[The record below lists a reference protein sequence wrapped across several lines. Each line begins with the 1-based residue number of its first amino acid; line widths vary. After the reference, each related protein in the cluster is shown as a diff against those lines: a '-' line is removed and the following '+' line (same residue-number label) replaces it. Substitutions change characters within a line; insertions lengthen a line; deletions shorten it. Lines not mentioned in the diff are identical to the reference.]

1 MEDSGLENFALLDWL
16 VLGIYLFGIAAL
28 GIYQMK
34 RIKNTGDYFAG
45 GRSFN
50 KWLMITHSLGAG
62 THADDPVGVTGA
74 AFERGVSGI
83 WYTFVY
89 LFLTP
94 FYWIIA
100 PFFRRS
106 RYLTTADFFE
116 ARFGKSLGLLY
127 VIMGVLTFSIN
138 MGTLLKGTGMIVY
151 AITGGAVPEWVAIWG
166 MTAVFVAYGL
176 AGGIMST
183 VITDFI
189 QGLLIVVMS
198 LLLVPF
204 GLIKIGGF
212 SGLHR
217 IVPPEKFNLAAPE
230 EITLYWILAA
240 TIINLIGIVAQ
251 PHIMEVCSS
260 GKTEF
265 EGRIGFTYGCFIK
278 RFCAIG
284 WALSGVI
291 IFALATDGQ
300 IDNTILTGKRE
311 AAFGIGIRE
320 LLPIGFTGLMF
331 ASILAAQMS
340 SLSAFMVS
348 GAALISRNVYKKHL
362 NAAASDEKVLWLARR
377 AGFLLVVFGL
387 IFCYLVEGV
396 AEALT
401 IFWGISTLTG
411 VFIWAGVLWRRTNAT
426 GAWASFIVMSL
437 IWGLLGPLG
446 DKLLKPLLPDIS
458 WLGLY
463 AAKGQLP
470 QLTLAYLPAGVIALV
485 LGSLIGES
493 LPDDL
498 LNKFYRLIY
507 TPVGREEDLAQ
518 AGIEVIYQGRNEGHP
533 WELKYPRLVNWG
545 GFWVG
550 VIFALAIL
558 GLLYFLANFGG

>member
-1 MEDSGLENFALLDWL
+1 MENFALLDWL
-16 VLGIYLFGIAAL
+16 VLGIYLLGIAML

-74 AFERGVSGI
+74 AFERGISGI

-127 VIMGVLTFSIN
+127 AIMGVITFSVN
-138 MGTLLKGTGMIVY
+138 MGTLLKGTGTIIF
-151 AITGGAVPEWVAIWG
+151 AITGGAVPEWIAIWG
-166 MTAVFVAYGL
+166 MTVVFVAYGL
-176 AGGIMST
+176 AGGIMAT
-183 VITDFI
+183 VVTDFI

-204 GLIKIGGF
+204 GLMKIGGF
-212 SGLHR
+212 DGLHR
-217 IVPPEKFNLAAPE
+217 LVPPEKFNLAAPE

-291 IFALATDGQ
+291 IFALVTDGQ
-300 IDNTILTGKRE
+300 IDGALLTGKRE

-348 GAALISRNVYKKHL
+348 GAALISRNLYKKHL
-362 NAAASDEKVLWLARR
+362 NTHASDMKVLWIARR
-377 AGFLLVVFGL
+377 AGLLIVAFGL

-411 VFIWAGVLWRRTNAT
+411 VFIWGGVLWRRTNAT
-426 GAWASFIVMSL
+426 GAWTSFIMMSL

-446 DKLLKPLLPDIS
+446 DKLLKPILPNIP
-458 WLGLY
+458 WLGLF
-463 AAKGQLP
+463 ATKGQLP
-470 QLTLAYLPAGVIALV
+470 QLTLAYLPAGIVVLV
-485 LGSLIGES
+485 LGSLIGRA
-493 LPDDL
+493 LPNDL
-498 LNKFYRLIY
+498 LNKFYRLIH
-507 TPVGREEDLAQ
+507 TPVGREDELIK
-518 AGIEVIYQGRNEGHP
+518 AGVEVVYQGRSEGHP
-533 WELKYPRLVNWG
+533 WELNYPHLVNWG
-545 GFWVG
+545 GFLVG
-550 VIFALAIL
+550 FIFALAIL
-558 GLLYFLANFGG
+558 GLLYFLANLGV